1 MNPSMNGGDDLFR
14 EQLAAYALGAL
25 DPEEAAE
32 LEAHLPTCATCRA
45 ELAQFEAVVPAL
57 AFSLDV
63 PLEPAGHRERFL
75 SMLNEAPAPAP
86 APPAASPAPPPARD
100 IRPAAAPAR
109 PWWQALNPFA
119 GWATAGLMAVL
130 LIAALLWGASAQ
142 QRATD
147 AERVEAAAQQRATD
161 AERTAT
167 TAQQRATDA
176 ERTLAAAQART
187 QAMAAIL
194 ANPDSR
200 RVALAGQGTFQDAG
214 VQLWVDPTSGH
225 AVLVSDN
232 LDAAPAGK
240 LYELWLIK
248 GQTPVAIDVFQPTS
262 GPAGVL
268 FFDMPGALTDYA
280 AAAITIEPSKQ
291 PQPTSDPILVGKF

>member
-1 MNPSMNGGDDLFR
+1 MNPSMNGGDDLFQ

-25 DPEEAAE
+25 DPQEAAE
-32 LEAHLPTCATCRA
+32 LEAHLPTCAACRA
-45 ELAQFEAVVPAL
+45 ELAQFEDIVPAL

-75 SMLNEAPAPAP
+75 SLLNDAAAPTLAAPAPTPVQAP
-86 APPAASPAPPPARD
+86 APVRD
-100 IRPAAAPAR
+100 TRPAAAPAR
-109 PWWQALNPFA
+109 AWWQAFNPFA

-130 LIAALLWGASAQ
+130 LIAALWWGASAQ
-142 QRATD
+142 QHAAD
-147 AERVEAAAQQRATD
+147 AERIQAAG
-161 AERTAT
+161 
-167 TAQQRATDA
+167 
-176 ERTLAAAQART
+176 QARI

-200 RVALAGQGTFQDAG
+200 RVALAGQGAFQDAG

-232 LDAAPAGK
+232 LAAAPAGK

-248 GQTPVAIDVFQPTS
+248 GQTPVAIDVFQPAS
-262 GPAGVL
+262 GPSGVL
-268 FFDMPGALTDYA
+268 FFNMPGALTDYA

-291 PQPTSDPILVGKF
+291 PQPTSAPILAGKF

>member
-1 MNPSMNGGDDLFR
+1 MNGGGDLFR

-25 DPEEAAE
+25 DPQEATE
-32 LEAHLPTCATCRA
+32 LEAHLPTCAACRA
-45 ELAQFEAVVPAL
+45 ELAQFEEIVPAL

-75 SMLNEAPAPAP
+75 SMLNDAAPTPATPAPTPVQAPAPV
-86 APPAASPAPPPARD
+86 RD
-100 IRPAAAPAR
+100 TRPATAPAR
-109 PWWQALNPFA
+109 PWWQAFNPFA

-130 LIAALLWGASAQ
+130 LIAALWWGLGAQ
-142 QRATD
+142 QRAAD
-147 AERVEAAAQQRATD
+147 AERAQV
-161 AERTAT
+161 
-167 TAQQRATDA
+167 
-176 ERTLAAAQART
+176 AAQART

-200 RVALAGQGTFQDAG
+200 RVPLAGQGAFQDAG

-232 LDAAPAGK
+232 LAAAPAGK

-248 GQTPVAIDVFQPTS
+248 GQTPVAIDVFQPAS
-262 GPAGVL
+262 GPSGVL
-268 FFDMPGALTDYA
+268 FFNMPGALTDYA
-280 AAAITIEPSKQ
+280 AAAVTIEPSKQ